1 MLLILLII
9 TIDCEL
15 PQTDVCRRTVS
26 SVKGRARLLEEEG
39 QRRRRRRAGRFSPQE
54 DERILRAVLHHNPAS
69 LQVIVRH
76 CTDQTFLLR
85 HSYSYYMSPFPL
97 LA

>member
-1 MLLILLII
+1 MLII

-69 LQVIVRH
+69 LQVRGGH
-76 CTDQTFLLR
+76 CTDQTFPLR

-97 LA
+97 LWHS